1 MASHY
6 TTVGH
11 QRVEGQASRRTV
23 ETTTSR
29 RERLVIT
36 AALACTVALYAL
48 YGWLTYSL
56 LALIL

>member
-1 MASHY
+1 MASHD
-6 TTVGH
+6 TTVRH
-11 QRVEGQASRRTV
+11 ERVEGQVSRRTV

-36 AALACTVALYAL
+36 AAVACTLALYAL